1 MLQYET
7 IAAMAR
13 MLSQFANAI
22 DELEGIKHDSLSF
35 EIKVTDKRYP
45 GLKSIRWSPD
55 GFVLMFEEHEHHYAG
70 EPNKKELVNAL
81 NRHRAAHL
89 DIDID
94 VLHALACEL
103 SQYGLVY
110 IASISPKMFDF
121 FLKTWSDA
129 YGEDHPDVFMK
140 RHPNG
145 RDIYGFVR
153 TNLTPAQ
160 IAAKKNE
167 DGDDDYMPEPLFGN
181 INKED

>member
-1 MLQYET
+1 MSPSEVIVILTRQ
-7 IAAMAR
+7 
-13 MLSQFANAI
+13 LSRFITAI
-22 DELEGIKHDSLSF
+22 EDLDGKNLSSLSF

-55 GFVLMFEEHEHHYAG
+55 AFILMFEEHEHHYAG
-70 EPNKKELVNAL
+70 EPNKKELMNAL
-81 NRHRAAHL
+81 SRHKAAHL

-94 VLHALACEL
+94 MLHALACKL

-110 IASISPKMFDF
+110 IESISPKMFDF

-160 IAAKKNE
+160 IAAKNNE
-167 DGDDDYMPEPLFGN
+167 DGDDDYHPEPLFNN
-181 INKED
+181 IKEA